1 MTESRDGWKP
11 AENLTPLTI
20 TNRSGLDRLRYR
32 VGTHSAFLESMKSRL
47 WSQDSSIVGALTS
60 DTTNNFADALLDA
73 WATVADV
80 LTFYQE
86 RIANEG
92 YLRTATEHRSLVELA
107 RLVGYVPRPGVAA
120 SVYLAYTVE
129 KDLSLQL
136 EKGRA
141 SFSTKEPTVTIP
153 LGTRVQT
160 IPGPGE
166 LPQSF
171 ETAEPLEAR
180 ASWNKLKPRLT
191 RPQHITPENV
201 ETLDTL
207 YVDGVSTGLKTND
220 LLLFVFRNPATRF
233 HRRIAVVHDPDTDK
247 KRTKVT
253 LQPISQLRAVAKAID
268 SFVSGPHKDGQKETQ
283 AEKARRKIIDSI
295 KQEVVGNAPPKER
308 LARIDQ
314 TIATLERIQRQR
326 GVQETEHWITQV
338 VSILKKS
345 RGVEGAKDDTASLIV
360 AADGPPSEKVYDVLT
375 KISWSKETPLS
386 DRLQRTSLEE
396 INPVTVYAF
405 RMKASLFGHN
415 APKKPQKLNDK
426 SVMEF
431 GEWPVKDT
439 KTDNVLYLDASYDK
453 IEPNSWAVLEYSP
466 HERILV
472 TPINTVDAGISRAAY
487 GITGKSTRL
496 TLSSAIAE
504 GKFWFQKGDTFDV
517 VRQTVVYAQSEE
529 LRLAGEP
536 IVAPIGGK
544 ARTEDKKEIRE
555 PLRIDLD
562 GYVDGLKPDRW
573 LIVSGEEEVDTH
585 PLNEEIGLTE
595 DLKNKLPGK
604 VRIEGVTR
612 REVVQ
617 LGAVEHGW
625 PTLPQTDKNETNP
638 APGEAVHTSL
648 LLANDLRY
656 CYKRETVEIYGN
668 VVRATHG
675 ETRKEIL
682 GSGDASKALQRFSL
696 SQNPLTYTAAS
707 TPTGSASSLK
717 VYVNDVQW
725 HEADDL
731 PLTDLGPSD
740 RRFVVHTDDEQ
751 KTTIVFG
758 DGMNGARLPTGA
770 ANVRAEYRTGIGR
783 AGNVEA
789 ERIRLLMARPLGV
802 KEVDNPVRASG
813 GADPE
818 KGELIRENASLGV
831 MAFGRVVSVQDYEDF
846 ARGFAGIGKARAEL
860 LRHGRQQFI
869 HLTIA
874 GIDDS
879 PIDKESDLYK
889 KLTDALR
896 TYGDPHHQFLIDPR
910 ELLVLVL
917 SANIVVLR
925 EHQWITVEENV
936 RASLLKQFSFANRA
950 LGQDAFLSE
959 VINAIQKVSG
969 VQYVDVDVF
978 DYISEMQGEGKLR
991 RLLTFPELDRL
1002 ASIKSENKNKPER
1015 KDKPREKPNERP
1027 KAAITV
1033 NTARTVNGTVCPAQ
1047 LAYIPFA
1054 VPNAIVLK
1062 QRLT

>member
-1 MTESRDGWKP
+1 MTEPKDCLES
-11 AENLTPLTI
+11 AEHLTPLTI
-20 TNRSGLDRLRYR
+20 TNRSGLHSLRYR
-32 VGTHSAFLESMKSRL
+32 VGTHSAFLDTMRARL
-47 WSQDSSIVGALTS
+47 WSQDSSVVGALTS

-136 EKGRA
+136 ENGQA
-141 SFSTKEPTVTIP
+141 GSLTKEPTVTIP
-153 LGTRVQT
+153 LGTRAQT

-166 LPQSF
+166 LPQTF
-171 ETAEPLEAR
+171 ETAEDLEAR

-207 YVDGVSTGLKTND
+207 YIDGVATGLKTND
-220 LLLFVFRNPATRF
+220 LLLFVFRSPATPF
-233 HRRIAVVHDPDTDK
+233 YRRIAVVHDPDTDK

-283 AEKARRKIIDSI
+283 ADKARQKIVDSL
-295 KQEVVGNAPPKER
+295 KQEMVGNAPPKER

-314 TIATLERIQRQR
+314 TIATLERIQRR
-326 GVQETEHWITQV
+326 SGARETDHWLTNV
-338 VSILKKS
+338 VLLLKKS
-345 RGVEGAKDDTASLIV
+345 RSGTEGKNIGGTSLIPDSV
-360 AADGPPSEKVYDVLT
+360 GRLSQKVYDVLG
-375 KISWSKETPLS
+375 KIPPPKETALS
-386 DRLQRTSLEE
+386 DRLPRTSLEE
-396 INPVTVYAF
+396 TNPVKVYAF

-453 IEPNSWAVLEYSP
+453 IVPNSWAVLEYSP

-472 TPINTVDAGISRAAY
+472 TPINTVDAGISRAAF
-487 GITGKSTRL
+487 GITGKSTRV
-496 TLSSAIAE
+496 TLSSTTAE

-517 VRQTVVYAQSEE
+517 IRQTVVYAQSEE
-529 LRLAGEP
+529 LRLTGEP

-544 ARTEDKKEIRE
+544 ARTEDKEENRD

-562 GYVDGLKPDRW
+562 GYVEGLKTDRW
-573 LIVSGEEEVDTH
+573 LIVSGEAEDTYRTAEQ
-585 PLNEEIGLTE
+585 LGLEGTI
-595 DLKNKLPGK
+595 PGS
-604 VRIEGVTR
+604 VTVQGVKR
-612 REVVQ
+612 REVVR
-617 LGAVEHGW
+617 LAAVEHGW
-625 PTLPQTDKNETNP
+625 PTRPETEESKNKLTP
-638 APGEAVHTSL
+638 VPGEVVHTSL
-648 LLANDLRY
+648 LLANELQYR
-656 CYKRETVEIYGN
+656 YKRETVEIYGN

-682 GSGDASKALQRFSL
+682 GSGNAGKALQRFAL
-696 SQNPLTYTAAS
+696 SHNPLTYTAAS

-758 DGMNGARLPTGA
+758 DGKKGARLPTGA
-770 ANVRAEYRTGIGR
+770 ANVSAEYRTGIGN

-789 ERIRLLMARPLGV
+789 ERIRLLMTRPLGV

-818 KGELIRENASLGV
+818 QGELIRENASLGV

-860 LRHGRQQFI
+860 LRHRRQQFI

-889 KLTDALR
+889 KLIDALR

-925 EHQWITVEENV
+925 EHQWITVEEDV

-959 VINAIQKVSG
+959 VISTIQKVHG

-978 DYISEMQGEGKLR
+978 GRVPPQKLGEEGQG

-1002 ASIKSENKNKPER
+1002 AVNEIIAAL
-1015 KDKPREKPNERP
+1015 EKPGSQPGKSINVDV
-1027 KAAITV
+1027 AAV
-1033 NTARTVNGTVCPAQ
+1033 RSGQVRPAQ
-1047 LAYIPFA
+1047 LAYIPSV